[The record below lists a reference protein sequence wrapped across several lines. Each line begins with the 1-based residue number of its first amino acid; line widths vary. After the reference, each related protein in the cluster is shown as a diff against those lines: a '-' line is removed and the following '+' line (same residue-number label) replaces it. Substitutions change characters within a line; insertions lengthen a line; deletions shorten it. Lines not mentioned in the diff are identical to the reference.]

1 MNADKIGIKNLTK
14 GKLPRLPFD
23 RAKEM
28 ILGKNYELSL
38 VFMGDSLA
46 RKLNKIYRDKDKP
59 ANVLSFALDKHLGEI
74 FINLAKVKTDT
85 QLALLLI
92 HALLHLKGL
101 QHSSKME
108 SEERKFLTLIFNYVP
123 PSIKRYRYRQSPNKS
138 DDHRTGDR
146 LASAAHHWHR
156 HN

>member
-1 MNADKIGIKNLTK
+1 MKMDKVGIKNLTK
-14 GKLPRLPFD
+14 GKLPRLPFS

-38 VFMGDSLA
+38 VFVGNNLA
-46 RKLNKIYRDKDKP
+46 RKLNKIYRGKDKP

-74 FINLAKVKTDT
+74 FINLAKAKTDAGVT
-85 QLALLLI
+85 LLLI

-123 PSIKRYRYRQSPNKS
+123 PSIKRYRCRQSPNKS
-138 DDHRTGDR
+138 DDHRTSDW
-146 LASAAHHWHR
+146 LASAAHHWRR
-156 HN
+156 HS

>member
-1 MNADKIGIKNLTK
+1 MSVDKVGIKNLTK

-38 VFMGDSLA
+38 VFVGNNLA
-46 RKLNKIYRDKDKP
+46 RKLNKIYRNKDKP

-74 FINLAKVKTDT
+74 FINLAKAKTDAGVT
-85 QLALLLI
+85 LLLI

-123 PSIKRYRYRQSPNKS
+123 PSIKRYRCRQSPNKS
-138 DDHRTGDR
+138 DDHRTSDW
-146 LASAAHHWHR
+146 LASAAHHWRR
-156 HN
+156 HS